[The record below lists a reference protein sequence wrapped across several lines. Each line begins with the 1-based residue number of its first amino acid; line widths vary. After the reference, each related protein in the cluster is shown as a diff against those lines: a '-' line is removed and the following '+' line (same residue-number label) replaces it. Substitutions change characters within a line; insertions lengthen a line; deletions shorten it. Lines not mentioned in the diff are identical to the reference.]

1 MGTLSAHL
9 IKIKTAPAYTFINF
23 VSHSLALIEKEVAMA
38 DLKWIFEKGSGR
50 GVYNDYHYQQM
61 DTELVISE
69 FKITYTINTYSCC
82 HHSGT
87 T

>member
-1 MGTLSAHL
+1 
-9 IKIKTAPAYTFINF
+9 
-23 VSHSLALIEKEVAMA
+23 MA